1 MIQYDVDIFYLM
13 LYAGVTFVAATACC
27 YILFRRGNAFAPDI
41 ISSIRLR
48 RWVAAFFAVMVLSHV
63 WWFQLEF
70 FRQYPDSLAYL
81 AIAVGL
87 DGATLIITVAGI
99 LLSMLQDRRR
109 SLLPV
114 ILSLLPFLV
123 GLAVCI
129 IRHDETFLTISIT
142 YFQWLVLA
150 SLLYF
155 VYHVR
160 QYSYWLRD
168 NYADLEHKEVWKSL
182 LVLAIFILFL
192 AIYDSNVSHI
202 AYAYWVQVNDLILI
216 ALLLWRV
223 ETLQQLE
230 PIPQEETVSIDTQTV
245 SEGAL
250 TIPSNIGTQL
260 KEFCENTLLYLH
272 HDITLD
278 ELSKAIGTNRTYLST
293 YFALEGISYN
303 AYINRLRIQHFVK
316 LYRERKKQK
325 QQFTALELANESGF
339 RSYATFG
346 LAFKRFMGQTVTSW
360 MKEDS

>member
-1 MIQYDVDIFYLM
+1 MIPYDLDIFYIM
-13 LYAGVTFVAATACC
+13 LYTGVTFVAITACF
-27 YILFRRGNAFAPDI
+27 YLLFRRGNAFAPDI
-41 ISSIRLR
+41 TSPIRLR
-48 RWVAAFFAVMVLSHV
+48 RWAAAFFAVMSLSHV

-70 FRQYPDSLAYL
+70 FRQGSHPLTYF

-87 DGATLIITVAGI
+87 DGVTLLITVAGI

-109 SLLPV
+109 PLLPA

-129 IRHDETFLTISIT
+129 IRHDETFLTICIT
-142 YFQWLVLA
+142 YFQWLVFA

-182 LVLAIFILFL
+182 LVLAIFILSL

-230 PIPQEETVSIDTQTV
+230 PTTPATDTVDVQGV
-245 SEGAL
+245 ARAAQN
-250 TIPSNIGTQL
+250 IPSNISSLLGEYCEKTQ
-260 KEFCENTLLYLH
+260 LYLH

>member
-27 YILFRRGNAFAPDI
+27 YLLFRRGNAFAPDI

-48 RWVAAFFAVMVLSHV
+48 RWAAAFFAVMVLSHV

-70 FRQYPDSLAYL
+70 FRQYPDSLAFL

-114 ILSLLPFLV
+114 ILSLLPLLV

-182 LVLAIFILFL
+182 LVLAIFFLFFG
-192 AIYDSNVSHI
+192 IYGNNVSHI
-202 AYAYWVQVNDLILI
+202 AYAYLIQVNDLILI

-230 PIPQEETVSIDTQTV
+230 PISQEETVSINTQTV

-250 TIPSNIGTQL
+250 TIPSNIGALL
-260 KEFCENTLLYLH
+260 KDHCEKKQLYLH

-293 YFALEGISYN
+293 YFTLKGISYN

-346 LAFKRFMGQTVTSW
+346 LSFKRFMGQTVTSW

>member
-114 ILSLLPFLV
+114 ILSLLPLLV

-168 NYADLEHKEVWKSL
+168 NYADLEHKEVGKSL

-230 PIPQEETVSIDTQTV
+230 PIPQEETVSINTQTV

-260 KEFCENTLLYLH
+260 KDHCEKKQLYLH

>member
-114 ILSLLPFLV
+114 ILSLLPLLV

-150 SLLYF
+150 SLLYIA
-155 VYHVR
+155 YHVR

-182 LVLAIFILFL
+182 LVLTIFFLFFG
-192 AIYDSNVSHI
+192 IYGNNVSHI

-230 PIPQEETVSIDTQTV
+230 PIPQEETVSINTQTV

-260 KEFCENTLLYLH
+260 KDHCEKKQLYLH

>member
-1 MIQYDVDIFYLM
+1 MIPYDLDIFYIM
-13 LYAGVTFVAATACC
+13 LYTGVTFVAITACF
-27 YILFRRGNAFAPDI
+27 YLLFRRGNAFAPDVT
-41 ISSIRLR
+41 SPIRLR
-48 RWVAAFFAVMVLSHV
+48 RWAAVFFAVMSLSHV

-70 FRQYPDSLAYL
+70 FRQGAYPLTYFAL
-81 AIAVGL
+81 AVGL
-87 DGATLIITVAGI
+87 DGVTLLITVAGI

-109 SLLPV
+109 SLLPA

-129 IRHDETFLTISIT
+129 IRHDETFLTICIT
-142 YFQWLVLA
+142 YFQWLVFA

-182 LVLAIFILFL
+182 LVLAIFILSL
-192 AIYDSNVSHI
+192 SIYDSNVSHI

-230 PIPQEETVSIDTQTV
+230 PTTPATDTVDVQGV
-245 SEGAL
+245 ARAAL
-250 TIPSNIGTQL
+250 TIPSNISSLLGEYCEKTQ
-260 KEFCENTLLYLH
+260 LYLH